1 MLVSSQ
7 PVRKAGSTLALVEIK
22 KLLIF
27 PGRVGS
33 ARGFLKISSRCLV
46 VQQCPA
52 AVGSSETLTLGW
64 PVQECCLQ
72 VPSVGLTEPPALSQ
86 HLD

>member
-7 PVRKAGSTLALVEIK
+7 PVRKAGSTLTLVEIK

-33 ARGFLKISSRCLV
+33 APLGASLLSSAL
-46 VQQCPA
+46 
-52 AVGSSETLTLGW
+52 LLG
-64 PVQECCLQ
+64 EL
-72 VPSVGLTEPPALSQ
+72 
-86 HLD
+86 